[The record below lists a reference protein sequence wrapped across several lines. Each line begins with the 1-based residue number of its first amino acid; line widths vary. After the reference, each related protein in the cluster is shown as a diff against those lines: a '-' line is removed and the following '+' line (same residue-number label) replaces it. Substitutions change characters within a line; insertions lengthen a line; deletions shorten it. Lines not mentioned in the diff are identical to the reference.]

1 MIVVNNIT
9 KAINKS
15 SILHGINFS
24 AAKSDVVG
32 LLGPNGAGKTT
43 TIRILT
49 GCIEPSSGEVL
60 INEEV
65 ISKKNSSLIG
75 YLPEKPPLYPQLKVK
90 DVLKFWAK
98 IKEVSDL
105 KSDAKKDVYD
115 VADICELEEVLEK
128 KCSTL
133 SKGFKQRVGLAVA
146 LLGDPQILIL
156 DEPTS
161 GLDPVQIKQMRNLIL
176 KLKSEGKIIILS
188 SHLMQ
193 EISELCTHVVIIAKG
208 KVISNSKI
216 SEYEN
221 LEASFLEAVQA

>member
-1 MIVVNNIT
+1 MIVVDNIT
-9 KAINKS
+9 KTINKS

-24 AAKSDVVG
+24 ASKGDVVG

-49 GCIEPSSGEVL
+49 GCIEASSGTVL
-60 INEEV
+60 INEEP
-65 ISKKNSSLIG
+65 ISKKSSSLIG
-75 YLPEKPPLYPQLKVK
+75 YLPEKPPLYPQLRVK

-98 IKEVSDL
+98 IKE
-105 KSDAKKDVYD
+105 AKDTYSVIE
-115 VADICELEEVLEK
+115 VCELEEVLEK
-128 KCSTL
+128 KCLNL

-146 LLGDPQILIL
+146 LLGDPQILVL

-161 GLDPVQIKQMRNLIL
+161 GLDPLQIKQMRNLIL

-193 EISELCTHVVIIAKG
+193 EISELCTDVVMIAKG

-221 LEASFLEAVQA
+221 LEASFLEAIQT